1 MHPSYE
7 VMDTLNISKLEQA
20 VIDAVRKIRIERG
33 WTQRDLSDY
42 LEVSHGFVAKVES
55 PKFRAKYNLQH
66 IEKLSEILECSPK
79 DFLPD
84 KYL

>member
-1 MHPSYE
+1 MHSIHRMETP
-7 VMDTLNISKLEQA
+7 NISKLEQA
-20 VIDAVRKIRIERG
+20 VIDIVRRLRTERG

-55 PKFRAKYNLQH
+55 PKYRAKYNLQH
-66 IEKLSEILECSPK
+66 LEKLMHVFECSPK

-84 KYL
+84 KL

>member
-1 MHPSYE
+1 ME
-7 VMDTLNISKLEQA
+7 TLNISKLEQA
-20 VIDAVRKIRIERG
+20 VIDTVRLMRIARG

-55 PKFRAKYNLQH
+55 PKHRAKYNLQH
-66 IEKLSEILECSPK
+66 IEELARVFGCSPK

-84 KYL
+84 KL